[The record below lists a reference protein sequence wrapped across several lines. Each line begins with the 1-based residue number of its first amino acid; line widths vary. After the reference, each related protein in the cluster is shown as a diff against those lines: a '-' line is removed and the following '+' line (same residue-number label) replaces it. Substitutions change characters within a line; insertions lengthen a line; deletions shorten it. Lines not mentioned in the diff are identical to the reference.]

1 MSVIVLFLDLS
12 GKAYTFNWKQQE
24 PKFLCCIS
32 GVPHAEELYF
42 QFGAPFME
50 ETPCPDSRAVTC
62 PVTWGQYQPWTEI
75 DRNVSLA
82 IMRLWADFAR
92 MQ

>member
-1 MSVIVLFLDLS
+1 
-12 GKAYTFNWKQQE
+12 
-24 PKFLCCIS
+24 
-32 GVPHAEELYF
+32 
-42 QFGAPFME
+42 ME